1 MPRSFELLQPASFR
15 TFQQHARMTLSVRPA
30 MGFPYKTHMGR
41 LLQPSGRC
49 GFLSGCA
56 HPEGKLRFKIQTS
69 GRQPSWFGRASYLYG
84 NSVHLINRPDDH
96 YLGLDARSLDMKIAC
111 SRSASVRMTRQHCSD
126 TAQIKKEFQRNF
138 GNPIA
143 QLSIRMPY
151 VHRPDGA

>member
-1 MPRSFELLQPASFR
+1 VFDQLWDFLTKHIWEDCCN
-15 TFQQHARMTLSVRPA
+15 RPDDVDSCPDA
-30 MGFPYKTHMGR
+30 LIQK
-41 LLQPSGRC
+41 
-49 GFLSGCA
+49 A
-56 HPEGKLRFKIQTS
+56 KLRFKIQTS